1 MRYSLNFG
9 RLSTKP
15 PRRITGDETFRIA
28 VLGDFSGRANAGKL
42 EAGALLA
49 GRKPHGADI
58 DNFTS
63 VARQWNAALRL
74 PVGTAGELIEVK
86 IASLEDLHPDNLF
99 DRLPVFQELSTL
111 RRRLK
116 NNSTFAA
123 AAREVQNWSELAS
136 PKTAVSR
143 PAQSGSSAMPAGTL
157 NDFAR
162 LLGQSPSPAA
172 RESPVDQL
180 IQRLIAPYIVPA
192 AHPDQAKMV
201 AAVDEALSATMR
213 RVLHHPDFQALESL
227 WRSVDLLT
235 RKLETNSQLQI
246 VLYDITAQEMAADL
260 SSTDALETSG
270 LYQLLVEKPAT
281 DHGFGPPSVLIG
293 NFIFDLTPSHAELL
307 GRIGKLAAAAGAPF
321 IAGVTTDCLIQR
333 KPDEIHPK
341 ITESW
346 TALRQMPQA
355 AYLGLTVPRFMLRW
369 PYGAATEPIESFKF
383 EEFTP
388 QAGLHGMLWANGSIL
403 AGLLL
408 GTTFNEQG
416 LAGMEL
422 GSQMALGDVPLYYYT
437 DADGD
442 QVALP
447 STERNVSE
455 PVAVHIMAQ
464 NFMPVVALRSR
475 PEVRL
480 GSFQSLGGALLA
492 GPWAPVE
499 MPPEGVADGGGHG
512 PPAPANER
520 PLSDEE
526 QEAHDAAEAE
536 RELDALLADDSPFPA
551 DDEGELDDSRNSA
564 AQKFPEQPPT
574 ASDGMDPEL
583 AALLDSL

>member
-1 MRYSLNFG
+1 
-9 RLSTKP
+9 
-15 PRRITGDETFRIA
+15 
-28 VLGDFSGRANAGKL
+28 VLGDFSGRANAGRV
-42 EAGALLA
+42 EAGAALA
-49 GRKPHGADI
+49 GGKPHHVDV
-58 DNFTS
+58 DNFTT
-63 VARQWNAALRL
+63 VARRWNAVLKL
-74 PVGTAGELIEVK
+74 PVGTGGELIEVK
-86 IASLEDLHPDNLF
+86 ITSLEDFHPDNLF
-99 DRLPVFQELSTL
+99 RSLPIFQELSSL
-111 RRRLK
+111 RRRLE

-123 AAREVQNWSELAS
+123 AAGEMQTWSEFTGS
-136 PKTAVSR
+136 ETAMARVTR
-143 PAQSGSSAMPAGTL
+143 SGGSAMPAGTL

-162 LLGQSPSPAA
+162 LLGQAPSPA
-172 RESPVDQL
+172 RCESAVDQL
-180 IQRLIAPYIVPA
+180 IQRVVGPYIVPA
-192 AHPDQAKMV
+192 VHPDQARMV

-235 RKLETNSQLQI
+235 RELETSSQLQI
-246 VLYDITAQEMAADL
+246 VLYDVSAQEIAADL
-260 SSTDALETSG
+260 SSTDTLETSG

-281 DHGFGPPSVLIG
+281 DQRFGLPSVLVG
-293 NFIFDLTPSHAELL
+293 NYIFDLTPSHAELL

-321 IAGVTTDCLIQR
+321 IAGVTTDCLIQS
-333 KPDEIHPK
+333 KPEEVHPQ

-346 TALRQMPQA
+346 TALREMPQA

-383 EEFTP
+383 EEFTSE
-388 QAGLHGMLWANGSIL
+388 AGLRSMLWANGSIL

-416 LAGMEL
+416 LAGMKL
-422 GSQMALGDVPLYYYT
+422 GSHMTLGDVPFYYYT

-464 NFMPVVALRSR
+464 NFMPVVALRGR

-499 MPPEGVADGGGHG
+499 MPPEAVADGGDYVA
-512 PPAPANER
+512 PAPGGEI

-526 QEAHDAAEAE
+526 QEAREAADAEQ
-536 RELDALLADDSPFPA
+536 ELDALLADDSPFPA
-551 DDEGELDDSRNSA
+551 DYKDELDDVFDSA
-564 AQKFPEQPPT
+564 TQEPPEQPPP